1 MASRQV
7 KDKDSKRET
16 FSPTDTEFEF
26 ETRSDNHM
34 IQLVG
39 TGFGTAFSLQ
49 IFHSIDDGENYNE
62 VPDAEI
68 IEIEGNT
75 HSIYIPNLKTDGLKL
90 VYLDHT
96 GGTPEYKVWYK
107 GDFD

>member
-1 MASRQV
+1 MAARQV
-7 KDKDSKRET
+7 KDRDSKRET
-16 FSPTDTEFEF
+16 FSPSYNTFEF

-34 IQLVG
+34 IQLIG
-39 TGFGTAFSLQ
+39 SGFGSAFSLQ

-68 IEIEGNT
+68 VAIKGNT
-75 HSIYIPNLKTDGLKL
+75 HSIYIPNLKTDIMKL

-96 GGTPEYKVWYK
+96 GGSPIYKVWYK
-107 GDFD
+107 GDLD